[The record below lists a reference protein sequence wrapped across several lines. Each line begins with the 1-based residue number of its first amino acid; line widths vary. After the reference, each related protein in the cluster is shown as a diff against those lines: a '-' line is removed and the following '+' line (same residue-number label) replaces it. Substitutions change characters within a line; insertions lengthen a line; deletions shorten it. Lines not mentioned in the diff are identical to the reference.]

1 MRITVTLAA
10 VLYTLG
16 TSMAWALDD
25 TPTLAPRFTPRPE
38 EGRTL
43 NRGVPVALTSA
54 ALSNAARTAATDS
67 EAATGALRSMPQ
79 RPQPLPLTRV
89 LPADSHG
96 GSGKLPAKPL

>member
-25 TPTLAPRFTPRPE
+25 TPTLAPRYMPRPE

-43 NRGVPVALTSA
+43 NRGVPTAAASA
-54 ALSNAARTAATDS
+54 ALVYAPRTAAADNETAPG
-67 EAATGALRSMPQ
+67 AARSTPP

-89 LPADSHG
+89 LPADNHG
-96 GSGKLPAKPL
+96 GGLKLPAKPL